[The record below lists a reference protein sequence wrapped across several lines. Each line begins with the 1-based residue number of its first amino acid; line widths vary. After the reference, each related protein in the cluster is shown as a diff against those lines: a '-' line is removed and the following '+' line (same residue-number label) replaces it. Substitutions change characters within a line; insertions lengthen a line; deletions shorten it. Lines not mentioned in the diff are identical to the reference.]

1 MNDTFMRY
9 VIGSCLIFC
18 AGTLD
23 YLGASM
29 WSLLPATAGVYVLG
43 ALLLEKIREIK

>member
-1 MNDTFMRY
+1 MSDTLMRY
-9 VIGSCLIFC
+9 VIGTCLIFC
-18 AGTLD
+18 AGSLA
-23 YLGASM
+23 YLGEPT